1 MYLLRR
7 IGIPLAALLVLSVLT
22 LITVLLLFE
31 QNGILLPSYERPKED
46 AVTTVPESGE
56 STENIMEYIDPNTGG
71 ILNE

>member
-31 QNGILLPSYERPKED
+31 QNGVLLPSYERPKEE
-46 AVTTVPESGE
+46 AVTAAPESGE
-56 STENIMEYIDPNTGG
+56 LTENNMEYIDPNTGG